1 MSDAKHGKLS
11 TRALPNAPRIEYNST
26 VNKESSLKGSHLPEQ
41 DPKQTGAE
49 LTPRSVKRA
58 RALLELSALAQDV
71 AAHLRRHTA
80 PTVRVSAALLLTA
93 SLAACATGS
102 PTQTASESNLGEAV
116 APLAGDV
123 AGGLPQAAGTYPVQA
138 DSIFRDQKG
147 IYEFTWLDSQQ
158 QPHNAYSSKLRL
170 AEGDT
175 AQLEVPSGNEDPV
188 LRLPK
193 DSGIRVIEESQ
204 EARSPS
210 TTYVQH
216 SYPWTSTWLPFAAGA
231 LIGRATAP
239 GVPAYYNPP
248 LGNYSTGQRIEG
260 GRVST
265 QPAPPS
271 ERVIG
276 LRSGVSGQ
284 SGGTGSGSA
293 VSSKLG
299 TGTTA
304 GNTTGQTGVAPSTGS
319 GTSGQA
325 GGQGSGSAVTGKSG
339 SGVGSGVTSPSSG
352 GFSSGKGSSGSSGSS
367 SS

>member
-1 MSDAKHGKLS
+1 MLSVTKDRKL
-11 TRALPNAPRIEYNST
+11 TPRTLPNGPAIEYNFAI
-26 VNKESSLKGSHLPEQ
+26 NKEPSLKRSHSPDH
-41 DPKQTGAE
+41 DPLRSTGE
-49 LTPRSVKRA
+49 LTPNLVQRA

-71 AAHLRRHTA
+71 AAHLRRHAA

-102 PTQTASESNLGEAV
+102 PTQTASEVNLDDAV

-123 AGGLPQAAGTYPVQA
+123 VGGLPQDAGTYPVQA
-138 DSIFRDQKG
+138 DSVYRDQKG
-147 IYEFTWLDSQQ
+147 VYEFTWLDSQQ
-158 QPHNAYSSKLRL
+158 QPHNAYTSKLRL

-175 AQLEVPSGNEDPV
+175 AQLEIPSGNEDPV

-193 DSGIRVIEESQ
+193 DTGIRVIEESQ

-210 TTYVQH
+210 TTYVRH
-216 SYPWTSTWLPFAAGA
+216 DYPWTSTWLPFAAGA

-248 LGNYSTGQRIEG
+248 LGNYSVGQRIEG

-276 LRSGVSGQ
+276 LRSAVSGQ

-293 VSSKLG
+293 VSGKLG
-299 TGTTA
+299 TGTSA
-304 GNTTGQTGVAPSTGS
+304 DNATGRTGVAPSTGS

-339 SGVGSGVTSPSSG
+339 SSGGSGVTSPSSG
-352 GFSSGKGSSGSSGSS
+352 GFSSGKGSTGGSS